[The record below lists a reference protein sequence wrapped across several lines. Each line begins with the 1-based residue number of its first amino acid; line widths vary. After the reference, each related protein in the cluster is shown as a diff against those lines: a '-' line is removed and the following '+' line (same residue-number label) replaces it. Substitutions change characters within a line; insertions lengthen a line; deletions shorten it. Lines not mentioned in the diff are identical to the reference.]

1 MDDNRLEDIELFH
14 ESIGFEISEKESDLD
29 LLATR
34 EERKYYRWLLR
45 TIPNVTNLDV
55 LTLVNIAT
63 LLSQLK
69 KLNLLISQCEENIEL
84 YLKLIS
90 RRSDTTVKIDKLLS
104 SYGLTPTTKA
114 RATLVYRSEE

>member
-114 RATLVYRSEE
+114 RVTLVYRSEE